1 MKKHLE
7 KEKKHESTHQHRTS
21 FSSTVV
27 LYLKVMQM
35 SKESIGASVMLV
47 VIHRAEKIRIAYRQI

>member
-47 VIHRAEKIRIAYRQI
+47 VIHRAEKSELPTKG